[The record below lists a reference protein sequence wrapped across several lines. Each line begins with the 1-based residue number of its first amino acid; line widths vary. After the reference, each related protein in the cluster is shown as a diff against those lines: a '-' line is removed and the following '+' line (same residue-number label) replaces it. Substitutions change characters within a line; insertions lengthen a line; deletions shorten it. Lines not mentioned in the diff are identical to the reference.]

1 MMISTRKGFTLIEL
15 MITVGIAGILVAL
28 AIPSYTNYVRRAYYS
43 EIVRGTEPF
52 RVSVGECIQYQGTAT
67 GCNAGTNRIPA
78 AITSPIGKIA
88 SLSIADG
95 VITVVPVAA
104 NGVVATDTYVLTPT
118 IEANGAI
125 TWTPSGDGVTK
136 GYTKD

>member
-1 MMISTRKGFTLIEL
+1 

-28 AIPSYTNYVRRAYYS
+28 AIPSYTSYVRRAYFS
-43 EIVRGTEPF
+43 EIVRGTEPY
-52 RVSVGECIQYQGTAT
+52 RVSVGECIQYQGTPT

-78 AITSPIGKIA
+78 AISSPVGKIA
-88 SLSIADG
+88 SLSVEDG
-95 VITVVPVAA
+95 VITVIPVAA
-104 NGVVATDTYVLTPT
+104 KGVVATDTYILTPT

-125 TWTPSGDGVTK
+125 SWTPSGGGVSN